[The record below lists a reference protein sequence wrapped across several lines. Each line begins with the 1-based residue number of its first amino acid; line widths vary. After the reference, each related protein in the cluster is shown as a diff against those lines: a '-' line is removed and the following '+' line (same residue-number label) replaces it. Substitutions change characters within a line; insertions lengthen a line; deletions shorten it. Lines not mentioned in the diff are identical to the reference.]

1 MAESTGAIYTAAG
14 ANLAIAAA
22 KFVGAFLTGSTAM
35 LAEGAHSLVD
45 TANQILLLVGL
56 KRAEKP
62 ADAKHP
68 FGYGREV
75 YFYAFIVALF
85 IFLGGGIFAIYEGAH
100 KIQHP
105 EPSADATL
113 LGFHLSGFWV
123 NVSILGFAIMAE
135 GYSCMVALKAFWA
148 EKGDRTAITAI
159 QRSKDPSL
167 YTILVEDVA
176 ALIGLLIAM
185 TGVVAAHLLDMPVL
199 DGWASI
205 GIGVVLI
212 GMSIFLMFET
222 HGLLIGEAADPEVVR
237 SIDAAVRE
245 EPAVR
250 HVNEVLTQHL
260 GPSDILVNLSLDFAD
275 EIPAGEVEQTVG
287 RLERRIKAKS
297 PDVKRVFIE
306 IQDRKAH
313 AATTD
318 AAKTNAP
325 TDAGKTD
332 VVTKAPETPAA
343 SPARAPTGPQ
353 AAPPGSAVPA

>member
-45 TANQILLLVGL
+45 TANQLLLLVGL
-56 KRAEKP
+56 KRAKKP

-100 KIQHP
+100 KIEHP
-105 EPSADATL
+105 EPAADATVF
-113 LGFHLSGFWV
+113 GFHLSGFWA
-123 NVSILGFAIMAE
+123 NVSILGFAILAE
-135 GYSCMVALKAFWA
+135 GYSCLVAVRAFWA
-148 EKGDRTAITAI
+148 EKGERSAITAI
-159 QRSKDPSL
+159 HRSKDPSL

-176 ALIGLLIAM
+176 ALIGLVIAM
-185 TGVVAAHLLDMPVL
+185 TGVVLAHLLDKPAL

-205 GIGVVLI
+205 GIGLVLI
-212 GMSIFLMFET
+212 GMSIFLMIET

-237 SIDAAVRE
+237 TIQAAVRE
-245 EPAVR
+245 ESAVQG
-250 HVNEVLTQHL
+250 VNEVLTQHL
-260 GPSDILVNLSLDFAD
+260 GPSDILVNLRLDFAD
-275 EIPAGEVEQTVG
+275 DVPAGEVERTVA
-287 RLERRIKAKS
+287 RLESRIKATS
-297 PDVKRVFIE
+297 RDVTRVFIE
-306 IQDRKAH
+306 IQARKAH
-313 AATTD
+313 AAGHVPSV
-318 AAKTNAP
+318 AP
-325 TDAGKTD
+325 SD
-332 VVTKAPETPAA
+332 
-343 SPARAPTGPQ
+343 APTGSD